1 MKIKKNTA
9 YFLFFLAIVVFV
21 VSCASIF
28 GKAVRLNKNCTA
40 TTTGTVTYVHYGG
53 RHSSRKVTVVFQLEG
68 KQYTAY
74 SGDLY
79 GAVKGQKVEVH
90 YNPNKPS
97 ECYAGENSYEQ
108 SRSNVYILA
117 FIITALL
124 VVFLSIR
131 TKRAIKNLPDAET
144 GELPDGVK
152 ITFSGTRGVKVERPD
167 SDNAS
172 EDDEGRLI

>member
-1 MKIKKNTA
+1 MKMKKNMV
-9 YFLFFLAIVVFV
+9 YFLSFLAIVFFV
-21 VSCASIF
+21 VGCVSVF
-28 GKAVRLNKNCTA
+28 RKTVTLNKNCTA
-40 TTTGTVTYVHYGG
+40 TTTGTITYVHYGG

-79 GAVKGQKVEVH
+79 GAVKGQQVEVH
-90 YNPNKPS
+90 YNPDKPS
-97 ECYAGENSYEQ
+97 ECYAGEKSYEQ

-131 TKRAIKNLPDAET
+131 TKRAMKNLPDAET
-144 GELPDGVK
+144 GELPDGTK
-152 ITFSGTRGVKVERPD
+152 ITFNGIGNVKVEYPN
-167 SDNAS
+167 SDDAPN
-172 EDDEGRLI
+172 DDEDRLV